1 MSFFCYGLLRFATK
15 AQEIVE
21 MGRNRLLAIL
31 WNRRRDIL

>member
-15 AQEIVE
+15 TREIVE
-21 MGRNRLLAIL
+21 MGRKRLFAVL